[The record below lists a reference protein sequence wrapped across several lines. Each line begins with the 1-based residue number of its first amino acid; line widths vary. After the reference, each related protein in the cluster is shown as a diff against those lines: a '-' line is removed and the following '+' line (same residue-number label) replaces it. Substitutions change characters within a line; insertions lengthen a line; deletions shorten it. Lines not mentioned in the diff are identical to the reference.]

1 MTCWRVKPTPNNRRR
16 MNYNWN
22 WAVLITPPY
31 LGWIASGLMWTVL
44 IALAAWVIAFIWGSV
59 LGVARTMQS
68 RMVRLAASVYVE
80 LFRNIPLLVQMFL
93 WYFVLP
99 EVLPRAAGN
108 WLKRGLPHVEFW
120 TAVVCLGLY
129 TAVRVCE
136 QLRSGINSIASGQA
150 NAGLASGLT
159 RAQVYRYVLLPN
171 AYRIILPAL
180 TTEFLSIFKN
190 SSLALTIGVLELTGR
205 TRQISEYTM
214 QPIEMFLTATI
225 LYGAVTLTVATIMR
239 QVEGRTR
246 IVGAITS
253 EAS

>member
-1 MTCWRVKPTPNNRRR
+1 MH
-16 MNYNWN
+16 YNWN
-22 WAVLITPPY
+22 WSVLATEPY
-31 LGWIASGLMWTVL
+31 LGWILSGLMWTVL
-44 IALAAWVIAFIWGSV
+44 IALAGWAIAFSLGSI
-59 LGVARTMQS
+59 LGVARTVRS
-68 RMVRLAASVYVE
+68 RAVRAAAAAYVE

-99 EVLPRAAGN
+99 EVLPKAAGD
-108 WLKRGLPHVEFW
+108 WLKRGLPHAEFW

-129 TAVRVCE
+129 TAVRVGE
-136 QLRSGINSIASGQA
+136 QVRAGIQSIAAGQA
-150 NAGLASGLT
+150 SAGLATGLT
-159 RAQVYRYVLLPN
+159 QVQVYRHILLPN

-214 QPIEMFLTATI
+214 QPIEMFLTATV
-225 LYGAVTLTVATIMR
+225 LYGAVTLTVAGAMWL
-239 QVEGRTR
+239 VEGRTR
-246 IVGAITS
+246 FPGMLTS

>member
-1 MTCWRVKPTPNNRRR
+1 MSYT
-16 MNYNWN
+16 WN
-22 WAVLITPPY
+22 WAVLVTPPY

-44 IALAAWVIAFIWGSV
+44 IALAAWVIAFALGSV
-59 LGVARTMQS
+59 LGILRTLPN
-68 RMVRLAASVYVE
+68 RAVRFAASAYVE

-99 EVLPRAAGN
+99 EILPGAAGN

-136 QLRSGINSIASGQA
+136 QVRSGIGAIGAGQA

-159 RAQVYRYVLLPN
+159 RLQVYRHVLLPN

-180 TTEFLSIFKN
+180 TTEFLGIFKN

-214 QPIEMFLTATI
+214 QPIEMFLTATL
-225 LYGAVTLTVATIMR
+225 LYGVVTLTVAAVMR
-239 QVEGRTR
+239 SVEGRTR
-246 IVGAITS
+246 VVGAITS

>member
-1 MTCWRVKPTPNNRRR
+1 ME
-16 MNYNWN
+16 YSWN
-22 WAVLITPPY
+22 WAVVITPPY
-31 LGWIASGLMWTVL
+31 FGWLLSGLMWTVL
-44 IALAAWVIAFIWGSV
+44 IALASWMIAFSLGSL
-59 LGVARTMQS
+59 LGIARTVRS
-68 RMVRLAASVYVE
+68 RAARAVAGAYVE

-99 EVLPRAAGN
+99 EILPRAVGL
-108 WLKRGLPHVEFW
+108 WLKRGLPHAEFW

-136 QLRSGINSIASGQA
+136 QVRSGIGSIAAGQA
-150 NAGLASGLT
+150 SAGLASGLT
-159 RAQVYRYVLLPN
+159 PVQVYRYVLLPT

-205 TRQISEYTM
+205 TRQISEYSM

-225 LYGAVTLTVATIMR
+225 IYGLVTLSVAGVMR
-239 QVEGRTR
+239 GIERRTR
-246 IVGAITS
+246 IVGSITS
-253 EAS
+253 DVS

>member
-1 MTCWRVKPTPNNRRR
+1 MR
-16 MNYNWN
+16 YSWN
-22 WAVLITPPY
+22 WSVLTTEPY
-31 LGWIASGLMWTVL
+31 LGWILSGLMWTVL
-44 IALAAWVIAFIWGSV
+44 IALAGWAIAFVLGSV
-59 LGVARTMQS
+59 LGIARTVRS
-68 RMVRLAASVYVE
+68 RTVRAVAACYVE

-99 EVLPRAAGN
+99 EVLPKAAGD
-108 WLKRGLPHVEFW
+108 WLKRGLPHAEFW

-129 TAVRVCE
+129 TAVRVGE
-136 QLRSGINSIASGQA
+136 QVRAGIGSIAAGQA
-150 NAGLASGLT
+150 NAGLATGLT
-159 RAQVYRYVLLPN
+159 PFQVYRHILLPN

-214 QPIEMFLTATI
+214 QPIEMFLTATV
-225 LYGAVTLTVATIMR
+225 LYGAMTLTVALIMWR
-239 QVEGRTR
+239 VEGRTR
-246 IVGAITS
+246 FPGMITS

>member
-1 MTCWRVKPTPNNRRR
+1 MS
-16 MNYNWN
+16 YNWN
-22 WAVLITPPY
+22 WAVLVFPPY
-31 LGWIASGLMWTVL
+31 FGWILSGLMLTVL
-44 IALAAWVIAFIWGSV
+44 IALAAWVLAFTLGSL
-59 LGVARTMQS
+59 LGIARTMQS
-68 RMVRLAASVYVE
+68 RAVRLAAGAYVE

-99 EVLPRAAGN
+99 EVLPKAAGM
-108 WLKRGLPHVEFW
+108 WLKRGLPHAEFW

-136 QLRSGINSIASGQA
+136 QVRSGIGSIAAGQA
-150 NAGLASGLT
+150 SAGLASGLT
-159 RAQVYRYVLLPN
+159 RPQVYRYILLPN

-214 QPIEMFLTATI
+214 QPIEMFLTAP
-225 LYGAVTLTVATIMR
+225 
-239 QVEGRTR
+239 
-246 IVGAITS
+246 
-253 EAS
+253 